1 MKGGSFFMASKGQ
14 KHNQL
19 SYRYKNEIIQRYAN
33 GEKNLK
39 SLSIEYGVSIKTI
52 QNWIYKL
59 EHPER
64 FPGLGGKRG
73 RPSNSETD
81 WKQRYEILKKYHA
94 FLKAQRERK

>member
-19 SYRYKNEIIQRYAN
+19 SYKYKGEIIKRYLS
-33 GEKNLK
+33 GERNPK
-39 SLSIEYGVSIKTI
+39 SLSREYGVSFKTI
-52 QNWIYKL
+52 TNWIYKI

-64 FPGLGGKRG
+64 FPGLGMKRG
-73 RPSNSETD
+73 RPKDSKND